1 MKGALP
7 PSSSDTFFTVFAHCA
22 ISSLPTSVDPV
33 NDSFFTVG
41 FDVISPPISDAD
53 PASTLNTP
61 LGTPARSASSASAS
75 AENGVCEAGFNTTV
89 QPDAIAG
96 PALRVIIASG
106 KFHGVM
112 QATTPIGCLM
122 TTMRLSA

>member
-1 MKGALP
+1 MRFTHTHVWPVLRYFDAIAPSTAASISASSKTMKGALP

-53 PASTLNTP
+53 QASTLN
-61 LGTPARSASSASAS
+61 RS
-75 AENGVCEAGFNTTV
+75 EER
-89 QPDAIAG
+89 
-96 PALRVIIASG
+96 RVGREEKS
-106 KFHGVM
+106 
-112 QATTPIGCLM
+112 
-122 TTMRLSA
+122 